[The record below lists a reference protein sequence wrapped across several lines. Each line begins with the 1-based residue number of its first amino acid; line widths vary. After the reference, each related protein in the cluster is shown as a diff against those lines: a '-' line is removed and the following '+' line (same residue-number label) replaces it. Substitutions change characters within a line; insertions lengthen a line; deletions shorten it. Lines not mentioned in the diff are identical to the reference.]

1 MAEGTSEESYEA
13 IFLIDGSAIGSSS
26 RATSATCSAHHLDDA
41 ERLVACCQQ
50 VQERCPSARLRAFVN
65 MEGESA
71 LSLGGDRA
79 ASLQNLVQWV
89 PLGCDVLDFLL
100 EFARKRA
107 SKGQRVNVVSNARS
121 AIDACRDA
129 NFNHLGFMFVDGEL
143 LMPGLQRTMPNR
155 EPGATMPRGRA
166 PEATLHGGRS
176 RTRSPRRLRTGTGSP
191 ADSHTLHDSELDG
204 ESMEE
209 FGALGDTQIDEEP
222 STARFRGLRAAPGD
236 HIDLSFAE
244 TQVVEDFAPPTPEA
258 VASAEVKEQMVDTQP
273 EGSQRSQRMASQD
286 SKASAVSWGD
296 SGDADTA
303 AGGRKW
309 TEESFRGT

>member
-26 RATSATCSAHHLDDA
+26 RATTATCSAHHLDDA

-50 VQERCPSARLRAFVN
+50 VQGRCPSARLRAFVN
-65 MEGESA
+65 MEGEAA
-71 LSLGGDRA
+71 LSGGDRA
-79 ASLQNLVQWV
+79 LWNEVQWV

-100 EFARKRA
+100 EFARKCA
-107 SKGQRVNVVSNARS
+107 SKGQRVNVVSNAK
-121 AIDACRDA
+121 AVIDACRDFP
-129 NFNHLGFMFVDGEL
+129 NVNHLGFMFVDGEL
-143 LMPGLQRTMPNR
+143 LLPGLH
-155 EPGATMPRGRA
+155 RA
-166 PEATLHGGRS
+166 PRCGAAVPDRRTRPAEGTLRGRS
-176 RTRSPRRLRTGTGSP
+176 RTRSPRRVRTGSP

-204 ESMEE
+204 ESMED

-222 STARFRGLRAAPGD
+222 STARFRGLRAGD

-244 TQVVEDFAPPTPEA
+244 TQVVEDFAPPEA

-273 EGSQRSQRMASQD
+273 EGSQRMASQD

-303 AGGRKW
+303 AGGRKC

>member
-13 IFLIDGSAIGSSS
+13 IFLIDGSALGSSS
-26 RATSATCSAHHLDDA
+26 SRATCSAHHLDDA

-50 VQERCPSARLRAFVN
+50 VQERCPSARIRAFVS
-65 MEGESA
+65 MEGESV
-71 LSLGGDRA
+71 LSLGGDR

-107 SKGQRVNVVSNARS
+107 SKGETVNVVSNARG
-121 AIDACRDA
+121 AIDACREFA
-129 NFNHLGFMFVDGEL
+129 NFAHLGFMFVDGEL
-143 LMPGLQRTMPNR
+143 LMPGLRARPMPTMP
-155 EPGATMPRGRA
+155 TMPRPA
-166 PEATLHGGRS
+166 PEVTPHGSGRS
-176 RTRSPRRLRTGTGSP
+176 RTRSPRRVRTGTGSP

-222 STARFRGLRAAPGD
+222 STARFRGLRAPPGD

-258 VASAEVKEQMVDTQP
+258 VASEAEVKEVEMVDTQP
-273 EGSQRSQRMASQD
+273 EGSQRMVASQD

-303 AGGRKW
+303 AGGRKC
-309 TEESFRGT
+309 TEESLRGT